1 MGLSLPERTWGRRP
15 KTIRFLGKEERG
27 LTFIAVVICSELVFR
42 FKQFPFTDED
52 TKALH
57 I

>member
-1 MGLSLPERTWGRRP
+1 MPERTWGRRP